1 MFPLTPTLKLT
12 LSFGSQQNTHHKGLT
27 MSIPDGLLIRKA
39 FLTKYGYA
47 PDLTY
52 EEIVSEF
59 EKRYDHAQALRL
71 TNCGLHRSM
80 LVIEGM
86 AESSANE
93 EASFER
99 QVRKLK
105 IERLTVDSGYGITEL
120 DQLVEGFAARLEA
133 EWIQKI

>member
-1 MFPLTPTLKLT
+1 M
-12 LSFGSQQNTHHKGLT
+12 N
-27 MSIPDGLLIRKA
+27 IPDGQLIRKA

-47 PDLTY
+47 LDLTY
-52 EEIVSEF
+52 EEIVIEF
-59 EKRYDHAQALRL
+59 QTRYDHAQALRL

-99 QVRKLK
+99 QVRKFK
-105 IERLTVDSGYGITEL
+105 IERLAVESGYGITEL
-120 DQLVEGFAARLEA
+120 DQLVEGLAARLET

>member
-1 MFPLTPTLKLT
+1 MT
-12 LSFGSQQNTHHKGLT
+12 
-27 MSIPDGLLIRKA
+27 IPDGHLVRKA

-71 TNCGLHRSM
+71 TQGGSHRVM

-86 AESSANE
+86 AESSAKE
-93 EASFER
+93 DASFER
-99 QVRKLK
+99 EVRKGK
-105 IERLTVDSGYGITEL
+105 MERLTAESGYGITEL
-120 DQLVEGFAARLEA
+120 EQLVEGFTERLEA
-133 EWIQKI
+133 VWIRKYD

>member
-1 MFPLTPTLKLT
+1 
-12 LSFGSQQNTHHKGLT
+12 

-59 EKRYDHAQALRL
+59 EKRYDRAQALRL

-86 AESSANE
+86 GESSANE